1 MPNSRH
7 TTAIFSPSRSRAM
20 NLSRSSIG
28 LHSFQGTFALLAKG
42 RVCNPCLRNEL
53 LPISQEGQGSG
64 VGAAGDAEHLDHGAA
79 VVQKLRR
86 LAVIALDIDP
96 VGTVDRLNSRAKR
109 IDLNGRVPGR
119 VNRGKAFSAARR
131 LASRSQPQQADQ
143 ERAPIAR

>member
-1 MPNSRH
+1 MIVDR
-7 TTAIFSPSRSRAM
+7 
-20 NLSRSSIG
+20 
-28 LHSFQGTFALLAKG
+28 KG
-42 RVCNPCLRNEL
+42 ETGILIPPFPGSNPGA
-53 LPISQEGQGSG
+53 PASQCG

-119 VNRGKAFSAARR
+119 VNRGEAFSAARR

-143 ERAPIAR
+143 ERAPIAG